1 MANADDAVRYV
12 VSGPAVIAKD
22 FGDEAIVANLDTG
35 LFYSL
40 GQSGAAVWTGLASG
54 RTLSDIVATLAGV
67 DNTNARVVIGRFI
80 GELVAEGLLKPGDA
94 SVAPT
99 WAPRVDA
106 EFQAPTI
113 ERFDD
118 LQALLLIDPIH
129 DVGEQG
135 WPVVAPAR

>member
-1 MANADDAVRYV
+1 MANVDDAARYV
-12 VSGPAVIAKD
+12 VSGPAIIAKD

-54 RTLSDIVATLAGV
+54 CTLSEIVATLAGA
-67 DNTNARVVIGRFI
+67 DNTNATVAVGRFI
-80 GELVAEGLLKPGDA
+80 GELVAEGLVKPGEA
-94 SVAPT
+94 SADTT
-99 WAPRVDA
+99 WTPRVDA

-113 ERFDD
+113 EKFDD